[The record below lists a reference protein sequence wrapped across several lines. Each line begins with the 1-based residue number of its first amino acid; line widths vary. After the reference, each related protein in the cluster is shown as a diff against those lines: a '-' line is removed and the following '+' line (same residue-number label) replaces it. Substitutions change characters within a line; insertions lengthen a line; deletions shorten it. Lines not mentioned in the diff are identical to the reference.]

1 MESFRPQ
8 HEYLV
13 AIDSDG
19 CVFDTMELKHKECFI
34 PEFIRVYG
42 LQAVSK
48 YARETAEFVHLYSR
62 HRGINR
68 FPGLVE
74 QLRLLGQRPE
84 VLARGVTVT
93 VPRSVEAWVAGEK
106 RLGEPALEAVVQ
118 AGDDPD
124 LRRALA
130 WSRAVNRS
138 IAQMVENV
146 PPFPMVRESLNR
158 LSAVADLIVCSGTPK
173 SALEAEWN
181 EHGIAD
187 LVAEIHGQESG
198 PKKEILKVATKYSS
212 GKALMV
218 GDAPGDQA
226 AAAAH
231 GVLFFPIFPGRE
243 EESWRE
249 FHEVG
254 IKRFLSGTFA
264 GEYQRRLID
273 EFERALPVEPTW
285 QRR

>member
-13 AIDSDG
+13 ASDSDG

-42 LQAVSK
+42 LQSVSK

-93 VPRSVEAWVAGEK
+93 VPRSVEAWVASEK
-106 RLGEPALEAVVQ
+106 RLGEPALEAAVQ
-118 AGDDPD
+118 ASDDPD
-124 LRRALA
+124 LRRALE

-173 SALEAEWN
+173 PALEAEWN
-181 EHGIAD
+181 EHGIAG

-198 PKKEILKVATKYSS
+198 SKKEILKVAAKYLP

-254 IKRFLSGTFA
+254 IERFISGTFA